1 MIRRLRKTAVRTLRF
16 LAQALAWR
24 EPYLDQA
31 LVAWMLLA
39 GLVWVAIGGSS
50 GDHWVLTAI
59 LEVYLVSVLAA
70 VCAIDA
76 RFGIIPDALV
86 IALAAGGLAAVL
98 IQQPAH
104 VVERILEAAA
114 AGAGLGV
121 FRFCYRKLR
130 GYDGLGFGD
139 VKFLAAGTLWVGL
152 AAVPLVVLIAVASAL
167 AAVVLLKLQ
176 RHEIS
181 GQSAIAFGPHLAV
194 GVWLTWAFA
203 LPALLQG

>member
-1 MIRRLRKTAVRTLRF
+1 MIRQLRKTAARTARY
-16 LAQALAWR
+16 LAEALAWR
-24 EPYLDQA
+24 EPYRDQA
-31 LVAWMLLA
+31 LVAWLLVVGA
-39 GLVWVAIGGSS
+39 VWIAIGGSS
-50 GDHWVLTAI
+50 DDHWARTAI
-59 LEVYLVSVLAA
+59 FGIYLVSVLAA

-86 IALAAGGLAAVL
+86 ISLAVGGLAAVL
-98 IQQPAH
+98 VQQPAH
-104 VVERILEAAA
+104 LIERILEAAV

-121 FRFCYRKLR
+121 FRVCYRKLR

-139 VKFLAAGTLWVGL
+139 VKFLAAGTVWVGL
-152 AAVPLVVLIAVASAL
+152 PAIPVVVLIAVASAL

-176 RHEIS
+176 RHPVS

-203 LPALLQG
+203 LPALVQS